1 MALKKNDKIIAIAG
15 VLILIIAAVSIVVLY
30 DSQENVEEIK
40 QVTTAFDVKW
50 IKGSGVV
57 PATELGKLFADK
69 KADYT
74 KSLPISAPAGSVL
87 TKVEFKFDWTDD
99 KTYGLLRN
107 ILNKPKKGLDTVTAK
122 ITMGDETQSYPS
134 TGKGN
139 KTFSFDVGK
148 TPQDE
153 SVDAVDISEVE
164 QIVKDNSTDKNEAS
178 FKVTVNCKIGES
190 KLRLLKYFMDKG
202 NGFNLK
208 VTYEYVTP
216 QITDQS
222 SGAPPETPPEEPST
236 PYLAM
241 LITTGSG
248 VRW

>member
-30 DSQENVEEIK
+30 GSQENVEETTP
-40 QVTTAFDVKW
+40 VTTAFDVKW

-57 PATELGKLFADK
+57 PATELGTLFAGK
-69 KADYT
+69 KAGEDYT
-74 KSLPISAPAGSVL
+74 KSLSISAPAGSVL
-87 TKVEFKFDWTDD
+87 TKVEFKFDWTDAD
-99 KTYGLLRN
+99 TYGSK
-107 ILNKPKKGLDTVTAK
+107 NKPKGLDAVTAK

-134 TGKGN
+134 TGNGS
-139 KTFSFDVGK
+139 KTFSFNVGNM
-148 TPQDE
+148 PQNE

-164 QIVKDNSTDKNEAS
+164 QIVKDKYTDKNGAS
-178 FKVTVNCKIGES
+178 FKVTVNCKIGE
-190 KLRLLKYFMDKG
+190 KFFRLLKYIHDKG

-222 SGAPPETPPEEPST
+222 GGAPPETPPEEPST
-236 PYLAM
+236 AHESLM
-241 LITTGSG
+241 ITAGYAI
-248 VRW
+248 RW